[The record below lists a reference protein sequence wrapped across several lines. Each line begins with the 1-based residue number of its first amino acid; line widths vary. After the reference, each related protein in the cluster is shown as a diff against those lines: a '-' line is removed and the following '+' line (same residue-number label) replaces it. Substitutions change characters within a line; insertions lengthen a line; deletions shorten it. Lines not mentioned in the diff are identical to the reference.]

1 MSDVEIAAPEVAPV
15 IEPVAPSGDKLDQ
28 IISESFKDYD
38 DGSAP
43 PPAAAPEEAP
53 KDTRARDEHGRFVS
67 AEAKAPEGAA
77 EVTAPVENAPVEPAK
92 PFDAPAHFTAEQK
105 AQFATLAP
113 EAQKIWV
120 EVEKAREAEYTR
132 RSQEHAE
139 YKRTADPWVEAV
151 LPYQKYLAHIAPGLG
166 ETPQTLVRKI
176 IATEYQLRNAPPAQ
190 RYQAFAQLAQ
200 AYGVDLAAL
209 TSGQIPVQH
218 QPQQP
223 SYDPRLNAIVN
234 EVRSLKQEREQNAAL
249 QKIAEFA
256 NTKDETG
263 QAKYPHF
270 ERVKAVMGSLI
281 DAGQAKTME
290 DAYTMAVKPF
300 QDMIDSELAKRTQA
314 QEAEKQA
321 ALEKARKAAPVRT
334 STGALPNGKVEAKG
348 LDAHI
353 TRAMEKMGI

>member
-1 MSDVEIAAPEVAPV
+1 MSDVEITAPEVAPV
-15 IEPVAPSGDKLDQ
+15 ETPVEPPKGLDA
-28 IISESFKDYD
+28 ILDHALKDYD

-43 PPAAAPEEAP
+43 PPAAAPEAPTEAP
-53 KDTRARDEHGRFVS
+53 KDTRARDEHGRFIS
-67 AEAKAPEGAA
+67 APAEA
-77 EVTAPVENAPVEPAK
+77 TTVENAPVEPAK
-92 PFDAPAHFTAEQK
+92 PLDAPAHFNADQK
-105 AQFATLAP
+105 AYFAALAP
-113 EAQKIWV
+113 EAQKQWV
-120 EVEKAREAEYTR
+120 EIEKAREAEVTR

-139 YKRTADPWVEAV
+139 YKRAADPWVEAV
-151 LPYQKYLAHIAPGLG
+151 SPYQKYLAHIAPGLG

-209 TSGQIPVQH
+209 TSGQVPVQH
-218 QPQQP
+218 QPQQAP
-223 SYDPRLNAIVN
+223 YDPRLNQIVA
-234 EVRSLKQEREQNAAL
+234 EVRSLKQEREQSAAL
-249 QKIAEFA
+249 QQIADFA

-263 QAKYPHF
+263 QPKYPHF
-270 ERVKAVMGSLI
+270 ERVKGVMGSLI
-281 DAGQAKTME
+281 DAKQAKTLDE
-290 DAYTMAVKPF
+290 AYTMAVKPF

-314 QEAEKQA
+314 LDAERQA
-321 ALEKARKAAPVRT
+321 ALDKAKKAAPVKT